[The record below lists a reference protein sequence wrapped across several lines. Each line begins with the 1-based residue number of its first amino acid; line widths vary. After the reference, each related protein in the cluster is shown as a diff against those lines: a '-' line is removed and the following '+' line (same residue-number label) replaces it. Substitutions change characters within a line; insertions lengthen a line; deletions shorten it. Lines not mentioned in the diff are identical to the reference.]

1 MSKHHKP
8 LVESPLFQTPLSKFI
23 NPQHELVLLANKIDW
38 DSLEVNVADVMP
50 KGVGRPMMKPRLM
63 SGIFLLKH
71 LYNLSDENVLHQFIE
86 NPYMQYFCGL
96 TYFTH
101 DFPCD
106 STTIVKW
113 RKKLGPKFFEKVL
126 EETVKLAVRMKALKV
141 SDLKKVY
148 VDTTVQEKNI
158 QFPTDTRL
166 YLKGIKI
173 LNRLAGKLGVKPKQ
187 SYKFT
192 GPKLALKYSRYA
204 HAKQMKRA
212 KKCRKSLKTC
222 FGRLLRDLDRK
233 FRSQNLLCKKVE
245 KIFDICFRIF
255 NQKKSDKNKIYSVHA
270 PEVKCISKGKA
281 HKKYEFG
288 NKVSIATTVKKN
300 FVVGALSFSSSMF
313 DGKTLKDSLQQV
325 SKIMGQD
332 PDFAYVDR
340 GYRGYTKDC
349 GQTTVFHQGQ
359 RRGIEKSTRKLLRRR
374 SRIEP
379 VIGHLK
385 QDHRLG
391 RNFLLGEDGD
401 KINLLLS
408 ASAFNL
414 RKLLKL
420 FMHFIVWIKYNQFYL
435 QHPVTATK

>member
-23 NPQHELVLLANKIDW
+23 NPKHELVLLAEKIDW
-38 DSLEVNVADVMP
+38 NSLEVNVAGTMST
-50 KGVGRPMMKPRLM
+50 GVGRPMMKPRLM

-71 LYNLSDENVLHQFIE
+71 LYNLSDENVLRQFIE

-113 RKKLGPKFFEKVL
+113 RKKLGPDFFEKVL
-126 EETVKLAVRMKALKV
+126 EETVKLALRAKVLKP
-141 SDLKKVY
+141 SDLKKIY

-166 YLKGIKI
+166 YLKGIKV
-173 LNRLAGKLGVKPKQ
+173 LNRIAGKAGVKPKQ

-212 KKCRKSLKTC
+212 KKCGKSLKTC

-233 FRSQNLLCKKVE
+233 FKSHDLVTDKVKKVFE
-245 KIFDICFRIF
+245 ISFRIF

-270 PEVKCISKGKA
+270 PEVKCISKRKA

-288 NKVSIATTVKKN
+288 NKVSVATTVKKN
-300 FVVGALSFSSSMF
+300 FVVGALSFNSNLF
-313 DGKTLKDSLQQV
+313 DGKTLKESLEQA
-325 SKIMGQD
+325 SNIMGKN
-332 PDFAYVDR
+332 PEYAYVDR
-340 GYRGYTKDC
+340 GYRGFTKDC
-349 GQTTVFHQGQ
+349 G
-359 RRGIEKSTRKLLRRR
+359 
-374 SRIEP
+374 
-379 VIGHLK
+379 
-385 QDHRLG
+385 
-391 RNFLLGEDGD
+391 
-401 KINLLLS
+401 
-408 ASAFNL
+408 
-414 RKLLKL
+414 
-420 FMHFIVWIKYNQFYL
+420 
-435 QHPVTATK
+435 